1 MKNFDNNNE
10 SCFLLVVKF
19 IAGYMSE
26 LSIVR
31 VPHMTNKANPGFS
44 TSIKHTLRNRER
56 TALFSSG
63 GGGGGRAGE

>member
-10 SCFLLVVKF
+10 FCFLLVVKF

-31 VPHMTNKANPGFS
+31 APHMTNEANPGFS
-44 TSIKHTLRNRER
+44 TSIKRTLNC
-56 TALFSSG
+56 LVQ
-63 GGGGGRAGE
+63 